1 MTIRVLHH
9 WACSGG
15 TIISRSIASLPHVL
29 LLSEVHPLAHLRL
42 PSEDPEYCPT
52 DLIRQVCLDHN
63 NRDPLLCLA
72 LWTGAIDSLQRELL
86 KQDLCLVLRS
96 HSHIDFFTGPFPA
109 ESSLV
114 STSLISRHRLLE
126 LFSVRHPLDS
136 WISMTKMGWDKH
148 FRFVSF
154 AEFCRRCLAMTKALA
169 NTPILRYEDFTLA
182 PQKSLQ
188 TISRHLE
195 LSYSQD
201 GISSLGSI
209 SLSGNSGR
217 SSDLISPRLRQPIP
231 ESIQNELEILQGST
245 VDTPYTQLCHVLG
258 YDPDPLASHPFTRNP
273 HSAEAPFL
281 LIPDAS

>member
-42 PSEDPEYCPT
+42 PTEDHEYYPT

-63 NRDPLLCLA
+63 NRDPLLCMA

-86 KQDLCLVLRS
+86 KQELCLVLRS

-114 STSLISRHRLLE
+114 SKSLTSRHRLLE

-136 WISMTKMGWDKH
+136 WISMSKMGWDKH
-148 FRFVSF
+148 FRFASF
-154 AEFCRRCLAMTKALA
+154 SEFCRRCLAMTKALA
-169 NTPILRYEDFTLA
+169 NIPILRYEDFTLA
-182 PQKSLQ
+182 PHKSLQ
-188 TISRHLE
+188 SICKDLE
-195 LSYSQD
+195 LSYSED
-201 GISSLGSI
+201 GMSNLGSI
-209 SLSGNSGR
+209 SLTGNSGR

-231 ESIQNELEILQGST
+231 ESIQNELDILQESL
-245 VDTPYTQLCHVLG
+245 DSPYLQLCHLLG
-258 YDPDPLASHPFTRNP
+258 YDPDPLASHPFTLN
-273 HSAEAPFL
+273 SL
-281 LIPDAS
+281 

>member
-1 MTIRVLHH
+1 MTIRILHH

-15 TIISRSIASLPHVL
+15 TIISRSIASLPNVL

-42 PSEDPEYCPT
+42 PSEGPEYCPT

-63 NRDPLLCLA
+63 NRDPVLCMA
-72 LWTGAIDSLQRELL
+72 LWKGAIDSLQRELL
-86 KQDLCLVLRS
+86 KQELCLVLRS

-114 STSLISRHRLLE
+114 SQSLISRHRLLE

-154 AEFCRRCLAMTKALA
+154 AEFCRRCLAMTKAFA
-169 NTPILRYEDFTLA
+169 NMPILRYEDFTLA

-188 TISRHLE
+188 SICKQLE
-195 LSYSQD
+195 LGYSEA
-201 GISSLGSI
+201 GLTNLESI
-209 SLSGNSGR
+209 ALSGNSGR
-217 SSDLISPRLRQPIP
+217 ASNRITPRLRQPIP
-231 ESIQNELEILQGST
+231 TSIQHELGMLQGGA
-245 VDTPYTQLCHVLG
+245 VDSPYTELCDELG
-258 YDPDPLASHPFTRNP
+258 YDPDSLASHPFTLGPNK
-273 HSAEAPFL
+273 L
-281 LIPDAS
+281 LMYP

>member
-42 PSEDPEYCPT
+42 PTEDYEYYPT

-63 NRDPLLCLA
+63 NRDPLLCMA

-86 KQDLCLVLRS
+86 KQGLCLVLRS

-114 STSLISRHRLLE
+114 SKSLTSRHRLLE

-136 WISMTKMGWDKH
+136 WISMSKMGWDKH
-148 FRFVSF
+148 FRFANFS
-154 AEFCRRCLAMTKALA
+154 EFCRRCLAMKKALA
-169 NTPILRYEDFTLA
+169 NIPILRYEDFTLA
-182 PQKSLQ
+182 PHRSLQ
-188 TISRHLE
+188 SICKDLE
-195 LSYSQD
+195 LSYSED
-201 GISSLGSI
+201 GMSNLGSI
-209 SLSGNSGR
+209 SLTGNSGR

-231 ESIQNELEILQGST
+231 ESIQNELDILQESL
-245 VDTPYTQLCHVLG
+245 DSPYLQLCHVLG
-258 YDPDPLASHPFTRNP
+258 YDPNPLASHPFTLN
-273 HSAEAPFL
+273 SL
-281 LIPDAS
+281 

>member
-29 LLSEVHPLAHLRL
+29 LFSEVHPLAHLRL

-63 NRDPLLCLA
+63 SRDPLLCMA

-109 ESSLV
+109 MSSLV
-114 STSLISRHRLLE
+114 SKSLASRHSLLE

-154 AEFCRRCLAMTKALA
+154 AEFCRRCLAMTKALVDM
-169 NTPILRYEDFTLA
+169 PILRYEDFTLA
-182 PQKSLQ
+182 PQKTLQ
-188 TISRHLE
+188 MICKELE
-195 LSYSQD
+195 LSYSED
-201 GISSLGSI
+201 GLSSLGSI

-217 SSDLISPRLRQPIP
+217 GSDRISPRLRQSIP
-231 ESIQNELEILQGST
+231 ESIQKELAILHEST
-245 VDTPYTQLCHVLG
+245 MDSPYIQLCALLG
-258 YDPDPLASHPFTRNP
+258 YDPNPLASHPFTLDS
-273 HSAEAPFL
+273 HSTGLFFL
-281 LIPDAS
+281 PYS